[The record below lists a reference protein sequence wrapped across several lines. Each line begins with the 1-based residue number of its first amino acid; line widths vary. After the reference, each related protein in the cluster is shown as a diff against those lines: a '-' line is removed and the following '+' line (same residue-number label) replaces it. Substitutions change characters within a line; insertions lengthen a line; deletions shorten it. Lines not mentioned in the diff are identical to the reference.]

1 MQLHSKL
8 LVGLKI
14 VLKKCYFKTVFP
26 PQLSSGLWELLYTVL
41 ASTGFTA
48 AMSYYLFMRHPT
60 WHNIFDFLK
69 GKVNEH
75 RSQFSNSFFKF
86 FTINS

>member
-8 LVGLKI
+8 LVALKI

-26 PQLSSGLWELLYTVL
+26 PQLPNGLWELLYTVL

-48 AMSYYLFMRHPT
+48 AMSYLFIYAPSYLAQY
-60 WHNIFDFLK
+60 
-69 GKVNEH
+69 V
-75 RSQFSNSFFKF
+75 
-86 FTINS
+86 